1 MADAVARARLL
12 YRKAEDLDEKGHL
25 LRSAEYFSRAEEA
38 VRDAGFGADNLV
50 TIEMQRGQAGVLLVY
65 VTLADES
72 TVNPQAFAAHRV
84 NCLTQ
89 LSTVVAALERRRVA
103 GTLLDGK
110 CTAAEEAWEA
120 ASLLIDRQYS
130 AAEAASEAKLVGYNA
145 LLFCSLT
152 IFGLLRNAKWL
163 CDGECSSTQLQ
174 AFVEHVVHAADLM
187 QQPRR
192 HSKEANLKELC
203 FMQTFFTLFDD
214 DGLNARGVDEHLVEQ
229 LESAWERL
237 LESGVLETRGHIDN
251 YNAFIEGV
259 VRTGVVKGAGVVE
272 AALQAPGLRS
282 CELASCGAREAHPQH
297 YKRCAACKAVVY
309 CSREHQL
316 ADWPAHKAA
325 CKAARKAAAA
335 SDSGTSPAAA
345 S

>member
-12 YRKAEDLDEKGHL
+12 FRKAQDLEAKGHL
-25 LRSAEYFSRAEEA
+25 LRAAEYGSRAEEA
-38 VRDAGFGADNLV
+38 VRDAGFCADNLV
-50 TIEMQRGQAGVLLVY
+50 TIEMQRGQAAVLLAY
-65 VTLADES
+65 VTMADES

-120 ASLLIDRQYS
+120 ASLIDRQYS

-145 LLFCSLT
+145 FLFCSVIILS
-152 IFGLLRNAKWL
+152 LLKNAKWL

-174 AFVEHVVHAADLM
+174 ALVEHTVHAADLM

-192 HSKEANLKELC
+192 QSKEANIHEC
-203 FMQTFFTLFDD
+203 SVVQRFFFLLDDD
-214 DGLNARGVDEHLVEQ
+214 DGSSARGMDEHLVEQ

-237 LESGVLETRGHIDN
+237 LQSDVLETRGVTDDL
-251 YNAFIEGV
+251 NAFIEGV
-259 VRTGVVKGAGVVE
+259 VRTGVVEGAGVVE
-272 AALQAPGLRS
+272 AALEAPGLRS

-316 ADWPAHKAA
+316 ADWPSHKAA

-335 SDSGTSPAAA
+335 SDSGASPAA